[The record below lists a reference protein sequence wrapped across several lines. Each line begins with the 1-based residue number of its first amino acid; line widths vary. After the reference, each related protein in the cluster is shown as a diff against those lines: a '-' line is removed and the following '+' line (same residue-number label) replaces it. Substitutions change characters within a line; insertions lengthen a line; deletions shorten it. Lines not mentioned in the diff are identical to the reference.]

1 MSSHLRKK
9 ANRKTVI
16 FFCLFTAFVIA
27 YELFLW
33 VSSSTASTS
42 PYPSAVH
49 FLDVGQGDCAL
60 IVSGEDAILI
70 DAGVTAMGERVIQYL
85 KEAGVSHL
93 TAAIG
98 THAHEDHIGGMAAV
112 LRTFPTETLYLP
124 AQTASTRSYEAMLEA
139 AEDMGTKVQVPSP
152 GQILQLGENASMTF
166 FSPPIDSVYENI
178 NDSSIISLF
187 SQNGKRILFTGDAE
201 SPAENQLL
209 AMGSDLSCD
218 VLKIAH
224 HGSDT
229 SSTDAFLD
237 VAQPSIAVISCGKF
251 NDYGH
256 PHPETISKL
265 NDRGIQIHCTADQGT
280 YIYPIINQEGENIA

>member
-1 MSSHLRKK
+1 MSSHLRQKV
-9 ANRKTVI
+9 NRKTII
-16 FFCLFTAFVIA
+16 FFAVFTIFVIA

-33 VSSSTASTS
+33 ISSSTASS
-42 PYPSAVH
+42 APHSSAVH

-70 DAGVTAMGERVIQYL
+70 DAGITAMGERVTQYL
-85 KEAGVSHL
+85 KEAGISRL

-112 LRTFPTETLYLP
+112 LRAFPTETLYLP
-124 AQTASTRSYEAMLEA
+124 GQTAATHSYESMLEA
-139 AEDMGTKVQVPSP
+139 AEDMGTTVRVPSP

-166 FSPPIDSVYENI
+166 LSPPTDSVHENI

-187 SQNGKRILFTGDAE
+187 SQNGTRILFTGDAE
-201 SPAENQLL
+201 EPAERQLL
-209 AMGSDLSCD
+209 AMRPDLTCD

-229 SSTDAFLD
+229 SSTDTFLD
-237 VAQPSIAVISCGKF
+237 AAQPSIAVISCGKF

-265 NDRGIQIHCTADQGT
+265 SDRGIQIHCTAEQGT
-280 YIYPIINQEGENIA
+280 YIYPIINQEGERIA

>member
-1 MSSHLRKK
+1 MSSHLHKK
-9 ANRKTVI
+9 ANRKTII
-16 FFCLFTAFVIA
+16 FFSLFTAFVIA

-33 VSSSTASTS
+33 VSSSAAPASPS
-42 PYPSAVH
+42 PSAVH

-70 DAGVTAMGERVIQYL
+70 DAGITAMSERVIQYL
-85 KEAGVSHL
+85 KEVGVSQL

-124 AQTASTRSYEAMLEA
+124 GQIASTRSYEAMLEA
-139 AEDMGTKVQVPSP
+139 AEDMGTKVQIPSP
-152 GQILQLGENASMTF
+152 GQILQFGENASMTF

-187 SQNGKRILFTGDAE
+187 SQSGKRILFTGDAE
-201 SPAENQLL
+201 SPAESHLL
-209 AMGSDLSCD
+209 AMRPDLSCD

-237 VAQPSIAVISCGKF
+237 AAQPSIAVISCGKF

-265 NDRGIQIHCTADQGT
+265 NDRGIQIHCTAEEGT

>member
-1 MSSHLRKK
+1 MSSHPHSKL
-9 ANRKTVI
+9 NRKTVI
-16 FFCLFTAFVIA
+16 FFSIFTVLVIG

-33 VSSSTASTS
+33 AVGSAVSSS
-42 PYPSAVH
+42 PHPSAVH

-70 DAGVTAMGERVIQYL
+70 DAGITAMSERVTQYL
-85 KEAGVSHL
+85 KETGISHL

-124 AQTASTRSYEAMLEA
+124 GQTANTRAYEAMLDA
-139 AEDMGTKVQVPSP
+139 AEDMGTRVQIPSP
-152 GQILQLGENASMTF
+152 GQVLQFGENASMTF
-166 FSPPIDSVYENI
+166 LAPPIDSVYENL

-187 SQNGKRILFTGDAE
+187 SQNEKRVLFTGDAE
-201 SPAENQLL
+201 TLAETELL
-209 AMGSDLSCD
+209 AMCPDLSCD
-218 VLKIAH
+218 VLKVAH
-224 HGSDT
+224 HGSNT

-237 VAQPSIAVISCGKF
+237 AAHPSVAVISCGKF

-265 NDRGIQIHCTADQGT
+265 TKRGIQIHCTAEQGT
-280 YIYPIINQEGENIA
+280 YIYPIINEEGENIA